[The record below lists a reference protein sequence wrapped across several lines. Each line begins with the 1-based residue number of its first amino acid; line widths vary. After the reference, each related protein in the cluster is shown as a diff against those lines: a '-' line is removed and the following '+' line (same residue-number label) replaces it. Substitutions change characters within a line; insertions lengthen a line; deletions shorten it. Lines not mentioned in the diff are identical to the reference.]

1 MLISGRQLSA
11 AFALNMRT
19 KTCVMAADKTLTRS
33 AAMDRARRDRPELWE
48 RAKEARGVHL

>member
-1 MLISGRQLSA
+1 LR
-11 AFALNMRT
+11 AFNQHVDGL
-19 KTCVMAADKTLTRS
+19 MAADKTLTRS